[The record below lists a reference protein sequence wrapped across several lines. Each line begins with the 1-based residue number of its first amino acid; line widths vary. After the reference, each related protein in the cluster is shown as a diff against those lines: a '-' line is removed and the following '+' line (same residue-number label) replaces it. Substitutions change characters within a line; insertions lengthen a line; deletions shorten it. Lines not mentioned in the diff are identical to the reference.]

1 MVIIPGFAMTQKF
14 TLCYVSLENNGLLSV
29 VEEGKEKK
37 LPLTLEDIHLQ
48 LVHRKFLPWVGRNS
62 RTSNLRMI
70 MICLPQAHVQIAY
83 TSQLL
88 MPTTT
93 NLLNTSLSLLLT
105 VP

>member
-1 MVIIPGFAMTQKF
+1 MTQKF
-14 TLCYVSLENNGLLSV
+14 TLCYVSLEHNGLLSV

-37 LPLTLEDIHLQ
+37 LPLTLEDILTFATGASQVPPMGWSEQPHIEF
-48 LVHRKFLPWVGRNS
+48 KNDNDLPS
-62 RTSNLRMI
+62 
-70 MICLPQAHVQIAY
+70 QAHAQIAY

-93 NLLNTSLSLLLT
+93 IHLNTSLCLVLT